1 LRCRLGGLP
10 PRRCSCAQQRFSRAQ
25 GLGPQSRDGHPGD
38 HRAGAARCAEQH
50 QVSFRLHRVEA
61 CTAMIRVEGLTVT
74 FHRGTPMETWALR
87 GLDLEI
93 PSGQFVT
100 VIGSNGA
107 GKSTLLNAIAGEVAL
122 QAGRI
127 LIGDADVTRWSAPRR
142 SALVARVFQDPLAGT
157 CESLTIEEN
166 LSLAAA

>member
-1 LRCRLGGLP
+1 LG
-10 PRRCSCAQQRFSRAQ
+10 A
-25 GLGPQSRDGHPGD
+25 
-38 HRAGAARCAEQH
+38 
-50 QVSFRLHRVEA
+50 VEA
-61 CTAMIRVEGLTVT
+61 RSAVIRVEGLIVT

-93 PSGQFVT
+93 PGGQFVT

-127 LIGDADVTRWSAPRR
+127 LIGDADVTRWAAPRR
-142 SALVARVFQDPLAGT
+142 SALRSEERRVGKQCG
-157 CESLTIEEN
+157 S
-166 LSLAAA
+166 